1 MKAGRKM
8 KGYELIKEISER
20 KIKNNTII
28 EVRMGNEYK
37 ATLKYER
44 FMLKWQTGEFDTS
57 VLCSPEA
64 DFKVIEETKRI
75 EELGMLTQEI
85 KGCDGKEYTELKPAS
100 VIDIHNKINELVR
113 AVNKLNKEREE
124 K

>member
-1 MKAGRKM
+1 M

-20 KIKNNTII
+20 KIKNNTTI
-28 EVRMGNEYK
+28 EARIGNEYK

-44 FMLKWQTGEFDTS
+44 FMLKWQAGEFDTS

-64 DFKVIEETKRI
+64 DFKVIEETK
-75 EELGMLTQEI
+75 EI
-85 KGCDGKEYTELKPAS
+85 KEL
-100 VIDIHNKINELVR
+100 DICNFGHNNTITRQEADIIHKINELVR
-113 AVNKLNKEREE
+113 AVNKLIKEREE